1 MCDMNSFIIYI
12 KLEHS
17 QKTNKHNVK
26 EKYDASNYD
35 VERPLPMRKKKCY
48 WNDETC
54 YGKNSYEANHRITKN
69 IFVRH
74 R

>member
-35 VERPLPMRKKKCY
+35 VERPLPMRKNKMLLEW
-48 WNDETC
+48 WNMLWKEQLLS
-54 YGKNSYEANHRITKN
+54 KS
-69 IFVRH
+69 
-74 R
+74 

>member
-35 VERPLPMRKKKCY
+35 VERPLPMRKKNVFEMMKHVM
-48 WNDETC
+48 ERTVMKQII
-54 YGKNSYEANHRITKN
+54 G
-69 IFVRH
+69 
-74 R
+74 

>member
-26 EKYDASNYD
+26 ERYDASNYD
-35 VERPLPMRKKKCY
+35 VERPLPMRKKNVIGMMKHVM
-48 WNDETC
+48 ERTVMKQII
-54 YGKNSYEANHRITKN
+54 G
-69 IFVRH
+69 
-74 R
+74 

>member
-35 VERPLPMRKKKCY
+35 VERPLPMRKKMLLEW
-48 WNDETC
+48 WNMLWKEQLWS
-54 YGKNSYEANHRITKN
+54 KS
-69 IFVRH
+69 
-74 R
+74 

>member
-35 VERPLPMRKKKCY
+35 VERPLPMRKNKMLL
-48 WNDETC
+48 E
-54 YGKNSYEANHRITKN
+54 
-69 IFVRH
+69 
-74 R
+74 